1 MFRISKFQSIINF
14 NVITQVYQLLNLAI
28 FSMKIKKCLIK
39 SNSVNEIKFAL
50 LTMSSNCTKFVNFKY
65 QIHKDN
71 ANQEVAKIRF

>member
-1 MFRISKFQSIINF
+1 
-14 NVITQVYQLLNLAI
+14 
-28 FSMKIKKCLIK
+28 MKIKKCLIK